1 MSNFSGFIESK
12 EDADRQIGA
21 VAMKM
26 PISRLGLFAMKMPIC
41 RLGLFTKKMPEASDN
56 GSQPYRN
63 AVRCFEM
70 AGMGLPLIITAC
82 PWVGDMVSTC
92 PLHISK
98 VLCVGVALTSHFA
111 APKRGSCMASYL
123 CLMPTAFFP
132 LQHKA
137 YAYHIPSPKPF
148 HIDDCKSPTMRE
160 LIQLK
165 RLANCPATINSGCID
180 PRMASRQ

>member
-41 RLGLFTKKMPEASDN
+41 RLGLFAKKMPEASDN

-70 AGMGLPLIITAC
+70 AGKGL
-82 PWVGDMVSTC
+82 
-92 PLHISK
+92 
-98 VLCVGVALTSHFA
+98 
-111 APKRGSCMASYL
+111 
-123 CLMPTAFFP
+123 
-132 LQHKA
+132 
-137 YAYHIPSPKPF
+137 SP
-148 HIDDCKSPTMRE
+148 
-160 LIQLK
+160 Q
-165 RLANCPATINSGCID
+165 
-180 PRMASRQ
+180 